1 MLLVRLLSWSYVDIS
16 KLAYTKNRFNN
27 RGNTMLEPI
36 QLPSGKIVDLAKCIA
51 IIPGSKSIDNEIILS
66 GTEQQIQIDSID
78 LATLQQELKQRKNR
92 GENQKRFNLERSPAD
107 ESTHRQALAQ
117 KLQDFNSRWERLA
130 TDENAKQESDA
141 FKQILDAERPSGQ
154 KLYSAE

>member
-1 MLLVRLLSWSYVDIS
+1 
-16 KLAYTKNRFNN
+16 
-27 RGNTMLEPI
+27 MLEPI

-51 IIPGSKSIDNEIILS
+51 IIPGLKSIDNEIILS

-78 LATLQQELKQRKNR
+78 LETLQQELKQRTDR

-107 ESTHRQALAQ
+107 ESKHRQALAQ

-130 TDENAKQESDA
+130 ADENAKQESDA

-154 KLYSAE
+154 KLYSTEDYGQVDNQRLEIAIWMRIRLFVRLGGI